1 MKIITL
7 VQQAKA
13 RRQKLNYKILFQ
25 NHKILDS
32 YNTKSQFCLYDS
44 SVGDDLKFLIFF
56 SSESNFANL
65 SKKYTLTQFRYN
77 SIVKYFVANNFIVV
91 GDLPIIFT
99 FSKFLHLCH
108 LFCILQIDLSV
119 DLPLKL
125 VSSINLSQFQ
135 PICSCSLWLIC
146 QQWSLLHLM
155 YHPN

>member
-1 MKIITL
+1 MFYSEVLL
-7 VQQAKA
+7 VW
-13 RRQKLNYKILFQ
+13 
-25 NHKILDS
+25 
-32 YNTKSQFCLYDS
+32 
-44 SVGDDLKFLIFF
+44 GDLESLSLF

-125 VSSINLSQFQ
+125 VSSINLCQFQ

-146 QQWSLLHLM
+146 QRRSLFHLM
-155 YHPN
+155 CRPTIDQ